1 MFAAIT
7 PEQRRKDEYAI
18 GSGLPVTS
26 RQGGTDLPMLAN
38 RAHSRHCQVN
48 RTKVRFSRRQ

>member
-7 PEQRRKDEYAI
+7 PEQRRRDEYSL

-38 RAHSRHCQVN
+38 RAHSRLT
-48 RTKVRFSRRQ
+48 RISSLKS